1 MRSRR
6 RSLGH
11 RGDRLGIT
19 SACAEQTTACESV
32 SWFEGDHLRVCG
44 ADLGVAGDWSRAMGS
59 PPRVRSR
66 RTGEFERLRILGIT
80 SACAEQ
86 TRPCSRA
93 DRPCRDRL
101 RVCGAD
107 LDAVDAVAGYEGSPP
122 RVRSRRLAS
131 SLSSPCSGITSA
143 CAEQTGAPMTAKTT
157 ARDHLRVCG
166 ADGALAPASHG
177 DAGSPPRV
185 QSRQHRGATHPRPQ
199 RITSACA
206 EQTSWPRWS
215 WRCARDHLRVC
226 GADFR
231 GGWPVHLRGGSPPRV
246 RSRPDYASLAD
257 QRPGI
262 TSACAEQT
270 STSTTPS
277 FQVWDHLRVCGA
289 DHATPLGDGY
299 YEGITSACAEQTTTP
314 RCGSD
319 AVWDHLR
326 VCGADPMLA
335 RLTPLASGSPPRVRS
350 RHPDD
355 VPDVQQ
361 VGITSAC
368 AEQTQVDKGRKL
380 VAEDHL
386 RVCGADTVPDLT
398 LRPRRGSPPRVRSR
412 LPR

>member
-1 MRSRR
+1 
-6 RSLGH
+6 
-11 RGDRLGIT
+11 
-19 SACAEQTTACESV
+19 
-32 SWFEGDHLRVCG
+32 
-44 ADLGVAGDWSRAMGS
+44 
-59 PPRVRSR
+59 
-66 RTGEFERLRILGIT
+66 
-80 SACAEQ
+80 
-86 TRPCSRA
+86 
-93 DRPCRDRL
+93 
-101 RVCGAD
+101 
-107 LDAVDAVAGYEGSPP
+107 
-122 RVRSRRLAS
+122 
-131 SLSSPCSGITSA
+131 
-143 CAEQTGAPMTAKTT
+143 MTAKTT

-185 QSRQHRGATHPRPQ
+185 RSRQHRGATHPRPQ

-368 AEQTQVDKGRKL
+368 AEQTLATMDELSEGGDHLRVCGADREPEDYRGEHPGSPPRVRSRPRHLQALRVARGITSACAEQTGTPAGTCGRR
-380 VAEDHL
+380 EDHL
-386 RVCGADTVPDLT
+386 RVCGADAFDDEIPH
-398 LRPRRGSPPRVRSR
+398 RRRGSPPRVRSR
-412 LPR
+412 RRQPHQPGRPAGITSACAEQTGSFGSRPMSIRDHLRVCGADPTRTRARSPPSGSPPRVRSRQRPERLVGDLRGITSACAEQTRSR

>member
-1 MRSRR
+1 MLLHQRPTAMRDHLRVCRADNTVEQLIHDLNGSPPREQSRR
-6 RSLGH
+6 QVPDPPELNT
-11 RGDRLGIT
+11 GIS
-19 SACAEQTTACESV
+19 SACAEQTLWA
-32 SWFEGDHLRVCG
+32 
-44 ADLGVAGDWSRAMGS
+44 
-59 PPRVRSR
+59 
-66 RTGEFERLRILGIT
+66 
-80 SACAEQ
+80 
-86 TRPCSRA
+86 
-93 DRPCRDRL
+93 
-101 RVCGAD
+101 
-107 LDAVDAVAGYEGSPP
+107 
-122 RVRSRRLAS
+122 
-131 SLSSPCSGITSA
+131 
-143 CAEQTGAPMTAKTT
+143 
-157 ARDHLRVCG
+157 
-166 ADGALAPASHG
+166 
-177 DAGSPPRV
+177 
-185 QSRQHRGATHPRPQ
+185 
-199 RITSACA
+199 
-206 EQTSWPRWS
+206 RWS

-277 FQVWDHLRVCGA
+277 FQVWDRLRVCGA

-299 YEGITSACAEQTTTP
+299 YEGITSACAEQPTTP
-314 RCGSD
+314 RCWSD